1 MMKKVSWFLFTC
13 SLVACA
19 TGPVGDHAVSAEE
32 QAVSDT
38 TDTDPSVVAVFAH
51 APGATSGNLCT
62 GTVISSRTVLT
73 AAHCLSPAVIGTGNI
88 FEVLVGTTLS
98 AATSLAVSSTAFDT
112 AFNPGD
118 LFAGHDIG
126 VVQLAAPTT
135 LVPVRYNRSFTPNL
149 TEVVVTALGIAKEKR
164 RLTTSIVSVNNLL
177 LQLDMSSAQTCPG
190 GSGAPA
196 IQTINGVPTIV
207 GVTSFGPDNRATSVC
222 LGGGFDTRVDTVR
235 SFIDANVL

>member
-1 MMKKVSWFLFTC
+1 MMKKVSWFLFMC
-13 SLVACA
+13 SLAACA
-19 TGPVGDHAVSAEE
+19 TDPIGDHAVSADE
-32 QAVSDT
+32 QAVSNT

-73 AAHCLSPAVIGTGNI
+73 AAHCLSPAVIGTGNV

-98 AATSLAVSSTAFDT
+98 TATSLAVSSTAFDT

-135 LVPVRYNRSFTPNL
+135 LAPVRYNRSFTPNL
-149 TEVVVTALGIAKEKR
+149 TEVVVVGYGTQKRANVTA
-164 RLTTSIVSVNNLL
+164 SIVSATSLL

-196 IQTINGVPTIV
+196 LQTINGVPTIV
-207 GVTSFGPDNRATSVC
+207 GVTSFGPDNGVTSVC
-222 LGGGFDTRVDTVR
+222 LGGGFDTRVDAVR